1 LEFSLYF
8 RMMLLRR
15 HQHQHQPPPFRQP
28 AHRLLYSGQLAR
40 LSSGLAAHST
50 SFTATSPTPAPTHVS
65 PVFLKRYEQWE
76 KAEEAMEKQS
86 HRWRGKTMQF
96 MNIHEAKTHLSKL
109 IARVMAGEEIII
121 GKAGKPVAKLI
132 PYPQNS
138 ENSDSPTDQTSQN
151 SVIVLRDVSKEQA
164 KQEIQALLLSSP
176 TPLDYGQILE
186 KLGLDL
192 ERIVQVCEEL
202 IAEGIIEFT

>member
-1 LEFSLYF
+1 
-8 RMMLLRR
+8 
-15 HQHQHQPPPFRQP
+15 
-28 AHRLLYSGQLAR
+28 
-40 LSSGLAAHST
+40 
-50 SFTATSPTPAPTHVS
+50 
-65 PVFLKRYEQWE
+65 
-76 KAEEAMEKQS
+76 
-86 HRWRGKTMQF
+86 MQF